1 MQFAELAL
9 HPALLQAL
17 AEQGYQSPTP
27 IQSQAIPTILAGQ
40 DLLGGAQTGTGKTAA
55 FTLPI
60 LQRLSAAPK
69 ALQPGQVRSL
79 ILTPTRELAQQVA
92 DNVEA
97 YGRHLP
103 LRSAVFYG
111 GVSIRPQLEAAAQGI
126 DILIATPGRLLD
138 HLHQRSLDLFELEIL
153 VLDEADRMLDMGFIH
168 DIRRIMAKL
177 PASRQTLLFSAT
189 FSKEIKAL
197 ADSLLKEPVLVEV
210 ARSNS
215 TAGTVEQ
222 VAWRVDSQRKRELI
236 SEQIGKQNYPQVLV
250 FVRTKTGADRL
261 CKQLALDGIEAEPI
275 HGDKSQA
282 HRLKVLEMFKQGQ
295 LRVLIATDVAAR
307 GLDIDD
313 LPVVINYDMP
323 HQAEDYVHRI
333 GRTGRA
339 GKTGLAIS
347 LVTPDDVP
355 MLQAIEQLT
364 RQVIRQHV
372 FAGYEHDPRFNH
384 SSKGTHKAADPELAA
399 KPKKKVSN
407 QRKLSQE
414 KARLRAELLGKKRP
428 RNPS

>member
-1 MQFAELAL
+1 
-9 HPALLQAL
+9 
-17 AEQGYQSPTP
+17 
-27 IQSQAIPTILAGQ
+27 
-40 DLLGGAQTGTGKTAA
+40 
-55 FTLPI
+55 
-60 LQRLSAAPK
+60 
-69 ALQPGQVRSL
+69 
-79 ILTPTRELAQQVA
+79 
-92 DNVEA
+92 
-97 YGRHLP
+97 
-103 LRSAVFYG
+103 
-111 GVSIRPQLEAAAQGI
+111 
-126 DILIATPGRLLD
+126 
-138 HLHQRSLDLFELEIL
+138 
-153 VLDEADRMLDMGFIH
+153 
-168 DIRRIMAKL
+168 
-177 PASRQTLLFSAT
+177 
-189 FSKEIKAL
+189 
-197 ADSLLKEPVLVEV
+197 
-210 ARSNS
+210 
-215 TAGTVEQ
+215 
-222 VAWRVDSQRKRELI
+222 VDSQRKRELI

-282 HRLKVLEMFKQGQ
+282 HRLKVLDMFKQGQ

-407 QRKLSQE
+407 QRKLSKE

>member
-1 MQFAELAL
+1 
-9 HPALLQAL
+9 
-17 AEQGYQSPTP
+17 
-27 IQSQAIPTILAGQ
+27 
-40 DLLGGAQTGTGKTAA
+40 
-55 FTLPI
+55 
-60 LQRLSAAPK
+60 
-69 ALQPGQVRSL
+69 
-79 ILTPTRELAQQVA
+79 VA

-111 GVSIRPQLEAAAQGI
+111 GVSIRPQLEAAAHGI

-197 ADSLLKEPVLVEV
+197 ADSLLKKPVLVEV

-282 HRLKVLEMFKQGQ
+282 HRLKVLDMFKQGQ

-355 MLQAIEQLT
+355 MLQAIEQELL
-364 RQVIRQHV
+364 
-372 FAGYEHDPRFNH
+372 A
-384 SSKGTHKAADPELAA
+384 LAA
-399 KPKKKVSN
+399 N
-407 QRKLSQE
+407 QGAAPGE
-414 KARLRAELLGKKRP
+414 
-428 RNPS
+428 